1 MNNKGNKL
9 MNYVVGYSLYAV
21 KMIGFVAF
29 LPFLLPA
36 FLIVKLMGMD
46 IMNLDGMGME
56 IIIMFAIAG
65 ALAIG
70 TGFFFLGTLI

>member
-1 MNNKGNKL
+1 
-9 MNYVVGYSLYAV
+9 MNYVTDILVYIMKWVGIIA
-21 KMIGFVAF
+21 M
-29 LPFLLPA
+29 LPFILPA

-56 IIIMFAIAG
+56 IMIMFGIAG

-70 TGFFFLGTLI
+70 TGFFALGYFL

>member
-1 MNNKGNKL
+1 MVSMMMIKEILIYALKW
-9 MNYVVGYSLYAV
+9 VGIIA
-21 KMIGFVAF
+21 M
-29 LPFLLPA
+29 LPFILPA

-56 IIIMFAIAG
+56 IMIMFGIAG

>member
-1 MNNKGNKL
+1 
-9 MNYVVGYSLYAV
+9 MNYVTDILVYIVKWVGL
-21 KMIGFVAF
+21 IAF

-70 TGFFFLGTLI
+70 TGFFLLGKFI

>member
-1 MNNKGNKL
+1 
-9 MNYVVGYSLYAV
+9 MNYVTAVLVYIMKWVGIIA
-21 KMIGFVAF
+21 M
-29 LPFLLPA
+29 LPFVLPA

-70 TGFFFLGTLI
+70 TGFFALGYFL

>member
-1 MNNKGNKL
+1 MMIKEILIFVLKW
-9 MNYVVGYSLYAV
+9 VGLIAL
-21 KMIGFVAF
+21 
-29 LPFLLPA
+29 LPFVLPA

>member
-1 MNNKGNKL
+1 M
-9 MNYVVGYSLYAV
+9 
-21 KMIGFVAF
+21 MIKDICIFVLKWAALIAF
-29 LPFLLPA
+29 LPFILPA

-56 IIIMFAIAG
+56 IMIMFGIAG

>member
-1 MNNKGNKL
+1 MMMIKDICIFVLKW
-9 MNYVVGYSLYAV
+9 VGIIA
-21 KMIGFVAF
+21 M
-29 LPFLLPA
+29 LPFILPA

-56 IIIMFAIAG
+56 IMIMFGIAG

>member
-1 MNNKGNKL
+1 MMIKEILIYALKW
-9 MNYVVGYSLYAV
+9 VGIIA
-21 KMIGFVAF
+21 M
-29 LPFLLPA
+29 LPFILPA

-46 IMNLDGMGME
+46 ILNLDGMGME
-56 IIIMFAIAG
+56 IMIMFGIAG

>member
-1 MNNKGNKL
+1 MIKEILIYALKW
-9 MNYVVGYSLYAV
+9 VGIIA
-21 KMIGFVAF
+21 M
-29 LPFLLPA
+29 LPFILPA

-56 IIIMFAIAG
+56 IMIMFGIAG

>member
-1 MNNKGNKL
+1 MK
-9 MNYVVGYSLYAV
+9 YVTEILVYVLKWVGLIAL
-21 KMIGFVAF
+21 

-70 TGFFFLGTLI
+70 TGFFALGYFL

>member
-1 MNNKGNKL
+1 
-9 MNYVVGYSLYAV
+9 
-21 KMIGFVAF
+21 MIKDILIFALKWVALIAF

-56 IIIMFAIAG
+56 IMIMFGIA
-65 ALAIG
+65 ALFAVG
-70 TGFFFLGTLI
+70 TGFFLLGKFI

>member
-1 MNNKGNKL
+1 MMMIKEIL
-9 MNYVVGYSLYAV
+9 IYAL
-21 KMIGFVAF
+21 KWAGIIAM
-29 LPFLLPA
+29 LPFVLPV

>member
-1 MNNKGNKL
+1 
-9 MNYVVGYSLYAV
+9 MNYVTDILVYIMKWAGLIAL
-21 KMIGFVAF
+21 

-56 IIIMFAIAG
+56 IMIMFAIAG

-70 TGFFFLGTLI
+70 TGFFLLGKFI